1 MKRIKPKVQ
10 NQTSSFF
17 LILLPNFI
25 NAFVDIDSQAYT
37 FLAEL
42 IHIDQIIYL
51 PVIKIENIQGFK
63 VLIENYVRKFKDLFS
78 DKKLIPK

>member
-1 MKRIKPKVQ
+1 M
-10 NQTSSFF
+10 
-17 LILLPNFI
+17 PNFI

-37 FLAEL
+37 FLTEL
-42 IHIDQIIYL
+42 IRIDQIIYL